1 MRFLVDAQLPR
12 RLAHRLRDL
21 SHDAVHTL
29 DLPLKNRTKDE
40 VIKEISLREK
50 RVVITKDGEFVDSF
64 ILYGKPYKL
73 LLISTGNIRNA
84 DLERLFL
91 QNIGQI
97 AKAFDQ
103 YGFVEMDRTSVI
115 FHL

>member
-1 MRFLVDAQLPR
+1 MKFLVDAQLPR
-12 RLAHRLRDL
+12 RRAHRLRDL
-21 SHDAVHTL
+21 GHDAVHTL

-73 LLISTGNIRNA
+73 LLISTGNIRNS
-84 DLERLFL
+84 DLEKSFL
-91 QNIGQI
+91 QNIEQI
-97 AKAFDQ
+97 AEAFDQ
-103 YGFVEMDRTSVI
+103 YGFIEMDRTTVT